1 MQRESDRFKVTF
13 TIGLGLGHTMHQ
25 HNSLNRSKAIPK
37 VALKMINQGRM
48 FFADFSV
55 NCQPIFMKFCNNHIS
70 TES

>member
-1 MQRESDRFKVTF
+1 MTLGPHVYTTVQTTVLDYVYDYTQTAKVT
-13 TIGLGLGHTMHQ
+13 I
-25 HNSLNRSKAIPK
+25 K
-37 VALKMINQGRM
+37 VINQDRM